1 MKRKALCFILTLL
14 AIAVFSLG
22 CGSSGSSNSV
32 APAPTTM
39 TSVKVSL
46 TQNGK
51 AVNGADVA
59 LYTPAAAM
67 REGLNQAQN
76 TTLRAN
82 VGNTNT
88 QGVYTPASTSDE
100 GIYTFKVPAGEY
112 TLIANKGNSKAVV
125 TSLRAATAEGDSI
138 TNVNTEL
145 QPTGTITGTV
155 ATGSAQI
162 VTGAI
167 VYLENT
173 SCVTFAK
180 ADGSFSMNGVPVSSK
195 PYKIAATCSQN
206 GNMYNTSSKSVNMTN
221 SLLVSGVAL
230 SLEEV
235 KGNTYTITGYV
246 KGSDN
251 TGIASVTVMASDE
264 TNLFVGITDSE
275 GKFSIK
281 VNDEIPYFVS
291 VVGATNETKSV
302 YVSKTSVSPS
312 GEDLVFTI
320 INTPPDPSYGTIK
333 GSIRFSSDY
342 IEFCRSTETIPDS
355 GRYLVRLIGSSTANT
370 SYNSSLRANYK
381 ASLEKDET
389 EVEFVFD
396 SVPAGTYSIFVDPA
410 ENGFLG
416 SIGNITITKGE
427 TKNAGAIDVSFVK
440 PVFEAIVDG
449 SNLQINMPYP
459 FIYDSDEMKY
469 YYRKIGSDTSLLK
482 ASIISMDKVLFLA
495 DENNNDSFLFSSG
508 KYEIVFQNPWSDA
521 NTGLSGLLT
530 SSQVIDYTDDSEE
543 SNFIGNVLISNV
555 NSGDIDFER
564 IKYCDGIVSGLDS
577 DRYFYYKDINT
588 DTSFHNAGDFTFLY
602 DFSGYSGVMLPD
614 TNSPTLLAY
623 KDNITESSTNN
634 QSIPFLDSGESADN
648 VSVTS
653 LSIISKKYIGVAYS
667 RRINSD
673 TGGVVTDGY
682 EDYYVKVLKYD
693 STNSSTPFRNPYS
706 GNIFTLSNSTAV
718 SGEEYQIHSIV
729 LAQSPGNEFYI
740 AVQYIKNGNEDSW
753 IKFFKLGESGATEC
767 GEYSTVYCDIS
778 DFKVLLDGSL
788 YIEIGDN
795 YEIKAAARIKNSAVI
810 EEASLL
816 NRKSCFIDKYGFMYR
831 IDKAANS
838 LIKTASFDGKPIES
852 WTPPTT
858 YGQDYESTPKL
869 EYILGFN
876 EEGSELY
883 VYY

>member
-1 MKRKALCFILTLL
+1 MKIRLFIIFVLVSIIISLT
-14 AIAVFSLG
+14 G

-76 TTLRAN
+76 TVSRASVSN
-82 VGNTNT
+82 NNT
-88 QGVYTPASTSDE
+88 QGVYTPTSTSDD
-100 GIYTFKVPAGEY
+100 GTYTFEVPTGEY

-125 TSLRAATAEGDSI
+125 TSLRAATAEGDSN
-138 TNVNTEL
+138 TTVNTEL

-180 ADGSFSMNGVPVSSK
+180 ADGTFSMNGVPVSSK
-195 PYKIAATCSQN
+195 SYSIAAISSQN
-206 GNMYNTSSKSVNMTN
+206 GKMYKASSKSVPMTS
-221 SLLVSGVAL
+221 SLSFSGVAL

-235 KGNTYTITGYV
+235 IDNTYTITGYV

-251 TGIASVTVMASDE
+251 SAIASVTVMASDE
-264 TNLFVGITDSE
+264 TTLFVGTTDSE

-342 IEFCRSTETIPDS
+342 IEYCRSTETFPDY
-355 GRYLVRLIGSSTANT
+355 GRYLVRLIGSATANT
-370 SYNSSLRANYK
+370 SYNSSIRLEYK
-381 ASLEKDET
+381 GSLEQNDT
-389 EVEFVFD
+389 VVDFVFD

-416 SIGNITITKGE
+416 SIGNITIAKGE

-508 KYEIVFQNPWSDA
+508 KYEIVFQNPWSDT
-521 NTGLSGLLT
+521 NTGLKGSLIETQVVNYTSDPYSEIIGDVIVRKKNLT
-530 SSQVIDYTDDSEE
+530 E
-543 SNFIGNVLISNV
+543 
-555 NSGDIDFER
+555 GDFPGVR
-564 IKYCDGIVSGLDS
+564 GCPKLNYCDGYISGGYYNDDGEPIFFFLTGDTGQFIDNDLDTLAISKTSILYS
-577 DRYFYYKDINT
+577 DGEYLVGRSLKYVEDYSVDNYQVKTIPYEEDIDSCILESAALLYKKYLCVYYSLSGTAYAKVFEYGNNPDNPFSNQVAT
-588 DTSFHNAGDFTFLY
+588 YTM
-602 DFSGYSGVMLPD
+602 SGYG
-614 TNSPTLLAY
+614 
-623 KDNITESSTNN
+623 IR
-634 QSIPFLDSGESADN
+634 
-648 VSVTS
+648 
-653 LSIISKKYIGVAYS
+653 GVALAESPSGKCYTAILYEGNPQEIVKIYEAGKTEECAS
-667 RRINSD
+667 YNLSNPRALGILNFQALVDGSFYVEFEEGDDGGNNSMKS
-673 TGGVVTDGY
+673 V
-682 EDYYVKVLKYD
+682 
-693 STNSSTPFRNPYS
+693 RMIS
-706 GNIFTLSNSTAV
+706 GNIFEESN
-718 SGEEYQIHSIV
+718 
-729 LAQSPGNEFYI
+729 LM
-740 AVQYIKNGNEDSW
+740 
-753 IKFFKLGESGATEC
+753 
-767 GEYSTVYCDIS
+767 
-778 DFKVLLDGSL
+778 
-788 YIEIGDN
+788 
-795 YEIKAAARIKNSAVI
+795 
-810 EEASLL
+810 
-816 NRKSCFIDKYGFMYR
+816 NRKSCIMDKYGFMYR
-831 IDKAANS
+831 VDTLTNS
-838 LIKTASFDGKPIES
+838 VIKTASLDGEPLETYKISTGGIGDTGPIYEPLNGILGLA
-852 WTPPTT
+852 TV
-858 YGQDYESTPKL
+858 DYEDLPVL
-869 EYILGFN
+869 L
-876 EEGSELY
+876 
-883 VYY
+883 VW

>member
-1 MKRKALCFILTLL
+1 MKRKTLCFILTLL

-32 APAPTTM
+32 APVPTTM

-82 VGNTNT
+82 VDNSNT
-88 QGVYTPASTSDE
+88 QGVYTPASTSDD
-100 GIYTFKVPAGEY
+100 GIYTFKVPTGEY

-162 VTGAI
+162 VTGTI

-180 ADGSFSMNGVPVSSK
+180 ADGSFSMNGVPVSTN
-195 PYKIAATCSQN
+195 PYKIAATSNQN
-206 GNMYNTSSKSVNMTN
+206 GNTYNTSSKSVTMTN
-221 SLLVSGVAL
+221 SLSVSGVAL

-251 TGIASVTVMASDE
+251 TAIASVTVMASDE
-264 TNLFVGITDSE
+264 TTLFVDTTDAE

-281 VNDEIPYFVS
+281 VDDECTYFVS
-291 VVGATNETKSV
+291 VVGSTNETKSV
-302 YVSKTSVSPS
+302 SVSKTSVSPS

-342 IEFCRSTETIPDS
+342 ISLCNQPKIFPNS

-370 SYNSSLRANYK
+370 SYNSSLKANYK
-381 ASLEKDET
+381 GSLTQNET
-389 EVEFVFD
+389 KVEFVFD
-396 SVPAGTYSIFVDPA
+396 SVPAGTYSIFVDPS

-416 SIGNITITKGE
+416 SLGNITLAKGE
-427 TKNAGAIDVSFVK
+427 TKNVGAVDVVFVK
-440 PVFEAIVDG
+440 PEFNAFLDDANLAIT
-449 SNLQINMPYP
+449 QAYP
-459 FIYDSDEMKY
+459 FDIPGELTCFYK
-469 YYRKIGSDTSLLK
+469 KIGKDTSFLKGSLLGES
-482 ASIISMDKVLFLA
+482 SIKYCF
-495 DENNNDSFLFSSG
+495 DEGHNSFLISSG
-508 KYEIVFQNPWSDA
+508 KYEILIQNPWSDA

-555 NSGDIDFER
+555 NSGEIDFER

-667 RRINSD
+667 RS
-673 TGGVVTDGY
+673 TSGSAGVVTDGY
-682 EDYYVKVLKYD
+682 DHYVKVLKYD
-693 STNSSTPFRNPYS
+693 STNPSNPFRNPYS
-706 GNIFTLSNSTAV
+706 GNIFTLSNANAV

-740 AVQYIKNGNEDSW
+740 AVQYIKNGNEVSW

-838 LIKTASFDGKPIES
+838 LIKTASLDGKPIES
-852 WTPPTT
+852 WTPPAI
-858 YGQDYESTPKL
+858 YGDNWVDTPELK
-869 EYILGFN
+869 YILGFN